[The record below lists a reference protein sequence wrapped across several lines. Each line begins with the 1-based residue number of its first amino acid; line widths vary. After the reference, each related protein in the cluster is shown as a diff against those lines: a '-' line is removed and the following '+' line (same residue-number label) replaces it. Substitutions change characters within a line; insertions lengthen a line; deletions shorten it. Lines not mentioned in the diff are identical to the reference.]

1 MLQHC
6 CQSFQSDITLKFDPT
21 FFLTFTFKLIREHDF
36 YLHLKRLSEIK
47 FNDSSRSFTI
57 AEYENLKFQNILNFL
72 FSILRNWLIVL
83 LRSSFYV
90 LTLFVTV
97 LQSTYYFSFG
107 LLHLRSIPRRKSSIT

>member
-57 AEYENLKFQNILNFL
+57 AEYENLKFQNIILNFL
-72 FSILRNWLIVL
+72 FFDFAQLVNCFVTKFVLRFNFVCYSFTVYL
-83 LRSSFYV
+83 LFFFWFVTSSFN
-90 LTLFVTV
+90 
-97 LQSTYYFSFG
+97 S
-107 LLHLRSIPRRKSSIT
+107 PA